1 MHPSWRV
8 MASPNPAA
16 QLNLIRWSHP
26 IHQWSTSAWHPSVPP
41 HRRFLRFFNVAGC
54 EKPSADWIGSNK
66 KQLKNTRIHWLWIQP
81 SIVVYPSLAL
91 GWPST
96 SLGPLVRCCPN
107 SWWGA
112 FGAFKLFQPPICQC
126 WTLPHPSAALL
137 QPSKPPATNTRRSSK
152 PATAQP
158 ERPTAMVGP
167 EENVMLVASKILGD
181 WETCVRLDKWTS
193 SWALERRPALQQV
206 AVCKTG
212 IGSVSELL
220 TWWIVAEGSLYS
232 SMCILYVFFART
244 LRAQMICFTIKA
256 TKNDDTPGRHQQRT
270 PRWGTSKG
278 QGDDPQTSRLDAWA
292 SFYYTLTAKDQL
304 QKTQKIHYLILW
316 HFGTK
321 SMQKYNYTSYITYQH
336 KFNTNTKLVLNWHF
350 GWKVTIKIIKQ
361 LLKLK
366 PSL

>member
-232 SMCILYVFFART
+232 SMCILYVFFCQDTPCSNDLLYHQSHQKRWYAWKASTKDST
-244 LRAQMICFTIKA
+244 LGYLQRPRGWSANI
-256 TKNDDTPGRHQQRT
+256 TPGRLGFFLLHIDCQRST
-270 PRWGTSKG
+270 TKN
-278 QGDDPQTSRLDAWA
+278 TKN
-292 SFYYTLTAKDQL
+292 TLSDSLT
-304 QKTQKIHYLILW
+304 LW
-316 HFGTK
+316 H
-321 SMQKYNYTSYITYQH
+321 QKYA
-336 KFNTNTKLVLNWHF
+336 
-350 GWKVTIKIIKQ
+350 KV
-361 LLKLK
+361 
-366 PSL
+366 

>member
-54 EKPSADWIGSNK
+54 EKPSADLIGSNK
-66 KQLKNTRIHWLWIQP
+66 KQLKNTRN
-81 SIVVYPSLAL
+81 SLAVDSSKYRRVPIF
-91 GWPST
+91 GPGMTFNVTGST
-96 SLGPLVRCCPN
+96 NSVLSKLLV
-107 SWWGA
+107 GA
-112 FGAFKLFQPPICQC
+112 FGAFKLSQPPICQC

-181 WETCVRLDKWTS
+181 WETWRPFGQMDKLMGPWKKTGF
-193 SWALERRPALQQV
+193 AV
-206 AVCKTG
+206 AVCK
-212 IGSVSELL
+212 

-232 SMCILYVFFART
+232 SRCILYVFFCQATRYSNDLLYHQSHQKRWYAWKASTKDSTLGYLQRARGWS
-244 LRAQMICFTIKA
+244 ANI
-256 TKNDDTPGRHQQRT
+256 TPGRLLPHHWLPKINCKKKHLISDSPLAQ
-270 PRWGTSKG
+270 KC
-278 QGDDPQTSRLDAWA
+278 D
-292 SFYYTLTAKDQL
+292 YT
-304 QKTQKIHYLILW
+304 
-316 HFGTK
+316 
-321 SMQKYNYTSYITYQH
+321 
-336 KFNTNTKLVLNWHF
+336 
-350 GWKVTIKIIKQ
+350 
-361 LLKLK
+361 
-366 PSL
+366 

>member
-232 SMCILYVFFART
+232 SMCILYVFLPGHSVLKWSALPSKPPKT
-244 LRAQMICFTIKA
+244 MIRLEGINKGLHVGVPPKA
-256 TKNDDTPGRHQQRT
+256 KGMIRKHHAWTPGLLSTTHWL
-270 PRWGTSKG
+270 PKINYKKHKKYIIWFS
-278 QGDDPQTSRLDAWA
+278 D
-292 SFYYTLTAKDQL
+292 TLAPKVC
-304 QKTQKIHYLILW
+304 KSIIIHHIL
-316 HFGTK
+316 H
-321 SMQKYNYTSYITYQH
+321 I
-336 KFNTNTKLVLNWHF
+336 NTNSTQIPSWFLIGTLAEKW
-350 GWKVTIKIIKQ
+350 Q
-361 LLKLK
+361 LK
-366 PSL
+366 